1 MNKLS
6 KVFALL
12 MVTSLIL
19 GLGMMAFAE
28 EPYST
33 TTVNV
38 TVNGYG
44 HSFSY
49 VQIFQGSQA
58 VDGNDNNQLGD
69 IEWGPN
75 VAGSTKANIRV
86 SLINAVNEVL
96 GLSASDPGYVTPS
109 GNTSAH
115 TVAEAISLMNDNIA
129 QANQLARKFFKIL
142 RIDNYYNVTAY
153 SLSPGNNLVQPGYYL
168 IFDQNIGNSMA
179 PDYQGDSDA
188 ANAALLQMTR
198 DIVVTPKTD
207 APYHEKKVYENTK
220 YDQDVKVSQTIQD
233 ITGERTYGE
242 GFNDVADHNIGDVVT
257 FKLYSTIPDM
267 TYYDKYK
274 FEFTDGMTQ
283 GLSLLSNDDGT
294 KDITVQIGG
303 KTLEQ
308 GKDWVYSDLTEEEKR
323 ILTNS
328 NASIAEG
335 HFIISVVDAFKINL
349 QSTEDPNGLGLL
361 YLVKEYMA
369 EITGNANATLAEA
382 ADYPITVTINA
393 KLNEKAGMAGR
404 NYGGQN
410 QNVNS
415 SVLTYSSRPEFPN
428 DTNTTKV
435 DSVIVFTY
443 ELDLWKIDGNPV
455 NLPEG
460 ASVSDTAITY
470 RDNDTYYIKVG
481 GKWYLASVLDGAQ
494 FCLKAKTGTHKDKY
508 VTVDDNNRVSGW
520 LDIKPAVSSD
530 TPDNA
535 KKNGVFISTGPGY
548 DLIKIL
554 GLDDG
559 EYELEELKAPAG
571 YNSLAAPV
579 PVTISVNTYNRQ
591 DLDDI
596 LNSYPVYGSG
606 CWDEKISL
614 TVGENTEIFP
624 NGSGVSGI
632 NSSAPG
638 LAIAKIMNNSGTVL
652 PSTGGIGTTLFYSIG
667 GILVLAAGI
676 LLITKKRMGR
686 D

>member
-28 EPYST
+28 DPYST

-49 VQIFQGSQA
+49 IQIFKGSQA
-58 VDGNDNNQLGD
+58 VDGNDNNPLGD
-69 IEWGPN
+69 IEWGSDN
-75 VAGSTKANIRV
+75 TALYRDDIRV
-86 SLINAVNEVL
+86 ALMNAVNEVL
-96 GLSASDPGYVTPS
+96 GLSAGDPGYVTPRA
-109 GNTSAH
+109 NTPASA
-115 TVAEAISLMNDNIA
+115 VAESISLIGDDVA
-129 QANQLARKFFKIL
+129 KANLLARKFHTIL
-142 RIDNYYNVTAY
+142 RHQYGATGIKLN
-153 SLSPGNNLVQPGYYL
+153 PGNNLVKPGYYL
-168 IFDQNIGNSMA
+168 IYDQNIGNASP
-179 PDYQGDSDA
+179 PDFQGDSDA
-188 ANAALLQMTR
+188 SNAALLQLTR

-220 YDQDVKVSQTIQD
+220 YNQDVKVSQTIQD

-308 GKDWVYSDLTEEEKR
+308 GKDWVYSDLTEEER
-323 ILTNS
+323 RTLTNS
-328 NASIAEG
+328 NGSITEG
-335 HFIISVVDAFKINL
+335 HFIIDVVDAFKINL
-349 QSTEDPNGLGLL
+349 QSTDDPNGLGLR
-361 YLVKEYMA
+361 YLVTHYMKD
-369 EITGNANATLAEA
+369 ITGNENATLAEA

-470 RDNDTYYIKVG
+470 RDYRTGTVYIKID

-494 FCLKAKTGTHKDKY
+494 FCLKAKTGTHTDKY

-520 LDIKPAVSSD
+520 LDTKPAVSSD

-571 YNSLAAPV
+571 YNSLTAPV

-596 LNSYPVYGSG
+596 LNRYPVFGLD
-606 CWDEKISL
+606 CWDGKISL

-624 NGSGVSGI
+624 TEYGIGSDNAG
-632 NSSAPG
+632 PG
-638 LAIAKIMNNSGTVL
+638 MAIAKIMNNSGTVL

-676 LLITKKRMGR
+676 LLITRKRMGR